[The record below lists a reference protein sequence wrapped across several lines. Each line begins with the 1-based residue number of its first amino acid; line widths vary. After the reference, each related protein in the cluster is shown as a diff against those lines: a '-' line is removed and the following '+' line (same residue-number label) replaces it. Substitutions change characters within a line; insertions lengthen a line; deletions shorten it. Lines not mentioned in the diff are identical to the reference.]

1 MIGTWRGSVIRR
13 SARHHSS
20 DTRSICRGARE
31 GSTTDKARAHVF
43 AYWMRR
49 RESRSSTLPIG
60 RMSLGKIEAAKGDRG
75 AAGYAG
81 RGEDF
86 VLSLPA
92 KLPKT

>member
-1 MIGTWRGSVIRR
+1 
-13 SARHHSS
+13 
-20 DTRSICRGARE
+20 
-31 GSTTDKARAHVF
+31 
-43 AYWMRR
+43 
-49 RESRSSTLPIG
+49 
-60 RMSLGKIEAAKGDRG
+60 MSLGKIEAAKGDRG